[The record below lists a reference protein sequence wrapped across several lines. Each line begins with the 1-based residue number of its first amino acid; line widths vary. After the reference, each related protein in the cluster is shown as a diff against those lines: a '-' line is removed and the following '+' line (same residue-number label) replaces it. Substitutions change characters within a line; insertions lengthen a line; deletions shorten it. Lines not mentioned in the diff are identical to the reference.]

1 MSILW
6 LKIKVTSNLFHCHL
20 VTFLLQL
27 VGEKPWGH
35 EAWALQFLQTPL
47 YKYLTS
53 KIKREWESYFYV
65 PESNFWSRKIFF
77 SLDGDNLL
85 CLIEGLYIPPR
96 VLNFVELLAFENID
110 SRDCLKHELVFTI
123 NREASRPQYLSLGYK
138 DLIST
143 RERETITS
151 IIPIQKTFLA
161 IPLQCCW
168 DGWRGHG
175 GSKCIKCPSTAH
187 LMSLYHCSN
196 IRYTMSHLSH
206 CALLINHARFWDG
219 LWRPNS
225 CN

>member
-123 NREASRPQYLSLGYK
+123 NREASRPPIARVQRPNQHSGKGNDNLYYPHSKNIFSDTSSVLLGWVEGSWGKQMHQVPLNCTSNVTLSLF
-138 DLIST
+138 
-143 RERETITS
+143 
-151 IIPIQKTFLA
+151 Q
-161 IPLQCCW
+161 
-168 DGWRGHG
+168 H
-175 GSKCIKCPSTAH
+175 
-187 LMSLYHCSN
+187 
-196 IRYTMSHLSH
+196 
-206 CALLINHARFWDG
+206 
-219 LWRPNS
+219 
-225 CN
+225 